1 MRHLK
6 SGRRLG
12 RNSSHRKAMYRNMV
26 TSLMLHGRIRT
37 TQAKAKELRKV
48 ADRIITLG
56 KRVPPSSLDGLE
68 GDALTKAKATRL
80 AAIRRARR
88 WVNNPEALN
97 KVFSD
102 YSERFKERPGG
113 YTRVLR
119 AGYRVGDNAPMA
131 VVELVGE
138 SVVIEVDGDEDESV
152 EAAAP
157 DTTEATPSETVDAAE
172 AAEEGSEEASDS

>member
-1 MRHLK
+1 
-6 SGRRLG
+6 
-12 RNSSHRKAMYRNMV
+12 MYRNMV

-68 GDALTKAKATRL
+68 GDALTKAKAARL

-138 SVVIEVDGDEDESV
+138 SVVIEVDGDEHESV
-152 EAAAP
+152 EVAAP
-157 DTTEATPSETVDAAE
+157 DTTEPTAPETAE
-172 AAEEGSEEASDS
+172 AVEDASEEASES

>member
-68 GDALTKAKATRL
+68 GDALTKAKAARL

-138 SVVIEVDGDEDESV
+138 SVVIEVDGDEHESV
-152 EAAAP
+152 EVAAP
-157 DTTEATPSETVDAAE
+157 DTTEPTAPETAE
-172 AAEEGSEEASDS
+172 AVEDASEEASES